1 MVALLFTDPA
11 GARHAVDAAVGASVM
26 ETAVLAGLD
35 GIDADCGGACSC
47 ATCHVY
53 VDTDWLDRVGPLAD
67 CEDALLDLVSE
78 RRAGSRLSCQLTLTP
93 DLDGLA
99 VTIPESQ
106 G

>member
-1 MVALLFTDPA
+1 MVVLSFTDSV
-11 GARHAVDAAVGASVM
+11 GARHTVDGTIGASVM
-26 ETAVLAGLD
+26 ESAVLAGID

-47 ATCHVY
+47 ATCQVY
-53 VDTDWLDRVGPLAD
+53 VDADWLERVGPLAE
-67 CEDALLDLVSE
+67 CEDALLDLVSD

>member
-1 MVALLFTDPA
+1 MVVLSFTDSV
-11 GARHAVDAAVGASVM
+11 GARQTVDGTIGASVM
-26 ETAVLAGLD
+26 ESAVLAGID

-53 VDTDWLDRVGPLAD
+53 VDADWLERVGPLAE
-67 CEDALLDLVSE
+67 CEDALLDLVSD

>member
-1 MVALLFTDPA
+1 MIALSFMDA
-11 GARHAVDAAVGASVM
+11 RGERHAISGAVGSTVM
-26 ETAVLAGLD
+26 ESAVQAGLD

-53 VDTDWLDRVGPLAD
+53 VDADWLLQIGPLAE
-67 CEDALLDLVSE
+67 CEDALLDLVSD

-93 DLDGLA
+93 DLDGLV

>member
-1 MVALLFTDPA
+1 MVALSFTDPA
-11 GARHAVDAAVGASVM
+11 GGCRTVDGVIGASVM
-26 ETAVLAGLD
+26 ESAVLAGLD
-35 GIDADCGGACSC
+35 GIAADCGGACSC

-53 VDTDWLDRVGPLAD
+53 VDADWLDRVGPLGE
-67 CEDALLDLVSE
+67 CEDALLDLVSD
-78 RRAGSRLSCQLTLTP
+78 RRTGSRLSCQLTLTP